1 MAAEREKKGYFQ
13 KDLFVIGGF
22 IIKTREL
29 LTVFGFASII
39 LSMSDISSAQL
50 NWYGSGK
57 TGWL

>member
-13 KDLFVIGGF
+13 KDLFDIGGF

-57 TGWL
+57 TVWL